1 MASEDSDQIMPWRPP
16 VHRFDDLGNLNQTT
30 DVKMPAVRY
39 QLHAACELL
48 KVTLLRRPQGIGVEE
63 RNYRPYEV
71 VPAVHDEL
79 AQVLAMIVLALVDV
93 DTAHAEEAS
102 ELLQCRPATDTLRHN
117 KPMRDLVPGLVA
129 SAIRPA
135 LLPDEPD
142 GEATLSVYKA
152 SNPAD
157 LNQSFLLISCTQH
170 IVTVPPAWDGTR
182 SVGFSGF
189 PAYSQML
196 TAWLPMRRAAIHLRT
211 VIVTAAVYRGLA
223 SLLRVKP

>member
-1 MASEDSDQIMPWRPP
+1 MASEDSDQLMPGSSP
-16 VHRFDDLGNLNQTT
+16 VHRFDDLSDLDQTV
-30 DVKMPAVRY
+30 DIKMPAVRY
-39 QLHAACELL
+39 QAHAARELL
-48 KVTLLRRPQGIGVEE
+48 KVTLLGRTEGVGLEE
-63 RNYRPYEV
+63 RNYRPHEV
-71 VPAVHDEL
+71 FPAIHDEL
-79 AQVLAMIVLALVDV
+79 AQVLTMVVLALVNV
-93 DTAHAEEAS
+93 DAANAEEAS
-102 ELLQCRPATDTLRHN
+102 ELLQCRPAADALRHD
-117 KPMRDLVPGLVA
+117 KPMRDLVPSFVA
-129 SAIRPA
+129 SAVPPT

-152 SNPAD
+152 GNPAE

-170 IVTVPPAWDGTR
+170 IVTVSPAWDETR

-196 TAWLPMRRAAIHLRT
+196 TARLPVRRAAIHLRT